1 MHRLRTYCNL
11 LRSSLEPNLFLV
23 DPNKQ
28 DLELHT
34 SMLFDDSAVDDILS
48 PVPAN
53 RRPRPAGHAASDP
66 TASSSRTTFP
76 PASAIHPARTNL
88 LSTFSKITR
97 AATNI
102 SSEILSHPS
111 IAPHLPQPVKTL
123 IHADAPQFTK
133 WSDLTGTGEF
143 ESARVYLARWARLV
157 AEEGE
162 RNKRSESP
170 VVGTGPSAAHGH
182 PVAAGS
188 SSSEGDLGVW
198 EVLRFA
204 KRLGLEDIRTT
215 RVQGRSICQD
225 EWASFWD
232 AEGSPVKEEKWIR
245 GEVFRRVSPS
255 SLPPPRFSFIA
266 RGRHTDAGLFF
277 VPAGPRTIGS

>member
-1 MHRLRTYCNL
+1 
-11 LRSSLEPNLFLV
+11 
-23 DPNKQ
+23 
-28 DLELHT
+28 
-34 SMLFDDSAVDDILS
+34 MLFDDSAVDDILS

-53 RRPRPAGHAASDP
+53 RRPGHASSDP

-76 PASAIHPARTNL
+76 PASAIHPARTNI

-123 IHADAPQFTK
+123 IHADAPQFAK

-170 VVGTGPSAAHGH
+170 IVGIGPSAANG
-182 PVAAGS
+182 VSAAAAVDGMG
-188 SSSEGDLGVW
+188 EGDLGIW

-215 RVQGRSICQD
+215 RVQGQLIDQA
-225 EWASFWD
+225 EWAGFWD
-232 AEGSPVKEEKWIR
+232 AAGAPVKEEQWIR
-245 GEVFRRVSPS
+245 GEVFRRVRMTAPGDV
-255 SLPPPRFSFIA
+255 LCIRMLTPIF
-266 RGRHTDAGLFF
+266 
-277 VPAGPRTIGS
+277 